1 MKHPE
6 REEMPTVRGGRK
18 KSRELLSRAYSSRK
32 FEFLTIIGAA
42 LFLHAPQ
49 ISETNLQTDTCS
61 EQLCKNLSYLMK

>member
-6 REEMPTVRGGRK
+6 REEMPRVRGGRK
-18 KSRELLSRAYSSRK
+18 KSRELLSCSYSSKK

-49 ISETNLQTDTCS
+49 ISETNLQTDTWTHV
-61 EQLCKNLSYLMK
+61 LSSCVKISVT